1 MVWAGVVAL
10 GWALFTSSCARPV
23 APTGGPRDVIPP
35 MITSTW
41 PEPFEVIEPTR
52 DPVKIVFNERISER
66 PTEGS
71 LDNAV
76 SVSPETGEHQ
86 VKHTR
91 SGLEVEVF
99 GGFQPNLVYR
109 VRILPTVKDMFNN
122 TIDGPFELVFSTG
135 ADYEENVV
143 AGVVM
148 DRILGEPAEGVRV
161 EARAEGLE
169 DAPIHVATSDSAGVF
184 ALRYLPSG
192 PYDLTFFQDLNRN
205 TDPDYTELQGTLGNL
220 ELGVGPTMGDT
231 VILREVMV
239 LRPDTLP
246 ARVIGVVATDSLT
259 VRVSLDDFLD
269 AEASLDQIQ
278 LQISELVEEE
288 VVGEPLTLDRLL
300 WPRQVDSIRVVRDSI
315 AQVERRIAMVDSLQ
329 VVADSMGQV
338 LVAMEAAGDSV
349 GVDTIA
355 PALERIRVRME
366 PPEPQQEDPQE
377 DPTGLEAPPPILPKR
392 EFFVL
397 LANPL
402 VTDRLFQITV
412 AGVTNINGL
421 ADGGGELSFTWEA
434 PDTEPEEDPDSTAL
448 VPDTLG
454 VPPDTAGVP
463 PDTSRAR
470 IPVGAFRRGRAL
482 RRLPLPLP

>member
-1 MVWAGVVAL
+1 V
-10 GWALFTSSCARPV
+10 
-23 APTGGPRDVIPP
+23 
-35 MITSTW
+35 
-41 PEPFEVIEPTR
+41 
-52 DPVKIVFNERISER
+52 
-66 PTEGS
+66 
-71 LDNAV
+71 
-76 SVSPETGEHQ
+76 
-86 VKHTR
+86 
-91 SGLEVEVF
+91 
-99 GGFQPNLVYR
+99 
-109 VRILPTVKDMFNN
+109 
-122 TIDGPFELVFSTG
+122 
-135 ADYEENVV
+135 
-143 AGVVM
+143 
-148 DRILGEPAEGVRV
+148 
-161 EARAEGLE
+161 EGLE
-169 DAPIHVATSDSAGVF
+169 DAPVHVATSDSAGVF

-220 ELGVGPTMGDT
+220 ELGMGPTMGDT

-355 PALERIRVRME
+355 PALERIRARME
-366 PPEPQQEDPQE
+366 PPEPRQEDPQE
-377 DPTGLEAPPPILPKR
+377 NPTGFEVPPPNLPKQ

-397 LANPL
+397 LATPL
-402 VTDRLFQITV
+402 ASDRLFQITV

-421 ADGGGELSFTWEA
+421 MDGGGELSFTWEA
-434 PDTEPEEDPDSTAL
+434 PDTGPDEEPDSTAL

-454 VPPDTAGVP
+454 VPPDTMAVPPDTMAVPPDTVAVPPDTVAVPPDTAGVP

-470 IPVGAFRRGRAL
+470 IPVGAFLRGRAL
-482 RRLPLPLP
+482 RRLPLPPPLPPPLPLP